1 MHEEKD
7 NQNREKG
14 IAAGEKRK
22 QQKSKVDVPGADQD
36 PLQLCGDAEIKG
48 LF

>member
-7 NQNREKG
+7 NQNRDKG
-14 IAAGEKRK
+14 ITAGGRRK
-22 QQKSKVDVPGADQD
+22 LQQSKVDVPRAHQD